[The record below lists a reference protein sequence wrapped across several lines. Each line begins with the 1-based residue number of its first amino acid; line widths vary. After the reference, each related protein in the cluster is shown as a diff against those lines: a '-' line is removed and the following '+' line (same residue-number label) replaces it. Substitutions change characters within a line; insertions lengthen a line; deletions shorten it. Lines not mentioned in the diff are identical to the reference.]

1 MLVCILNLT
10 LVCIDKQFLLPEVNA
25 ETIQLAGTDVGRM
38 GGVFPKE
45 CLEAFFH
52 ILL

>member
-1 MLVCILNLT
+1 MADNDTI
-10 LVCIDKQFLLPEVNA
+10 LPEVNA